1 MQATP
6 PRNGLLQRLIRD
18 QPSGGTNASNWPSP
32 LREGAASGS
41 STIDI

>member
-6 PRNGLLQRLIRD
+6 PRNELLQKLIRD
-18 QPSGGTNASNWPSP
+18 RPAGGINAPSWPPP

-41 STIDI
+41 STSDI